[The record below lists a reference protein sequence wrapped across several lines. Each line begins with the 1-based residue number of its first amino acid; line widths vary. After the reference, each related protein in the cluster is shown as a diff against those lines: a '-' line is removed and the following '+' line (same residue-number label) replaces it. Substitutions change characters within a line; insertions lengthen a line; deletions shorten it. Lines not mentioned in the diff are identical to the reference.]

1 MTIQEY
7 TQAIKS
13 SSIAG
18 EIKAQIIAM
27 LEPATEID
35 EDMEDAIAL
44 LIQKDIEK
52 SLEVEADEET
62 KKEFAKVESQFDK
75 DVTGVEKQLE
85 TDLAALET
93 EYTKLDGHAAELNV
107 ALEEAQL
114 AAVKADLAQ
123 QG

>member
-13 SSIAG
+13 SSIG
-18 EIKAQIIAM
+18 DEIKAQIIAI
-27 LEPATEID
+27 LEPATEIN
-35 EDMEDAIAL
+35 EDMENAIAL
-44 LIQKDIEK
+44 LIQKDIEE
-52 SLEVEADEET
+52 SLEAEADEET
-62 KKEFAKVESQFDK
+62 KKEFTKVESQFDK

-85 TDLAALET
+85 TDLAALEA
-93 EYTKLDGHAAELNV
+93 EYTELDGHAAELNV

-114 AAVKADLAQ
+114 AAVKANLAQ